1 MLTALRKYTCTLGM
15 ETPPL
20 KASFSIFEINKFG
33 AGTHSFLGMYLSQNA
48 CEKIMWI
55 LAISILAQ
63 S

>member
-1 MLTALRKYTCTLGM
+1 MDQMLTALRKYTGTLGM

-48 CEKIMWI
+48 CEKI
-55 LAISILAQ
+55 L
-63 S
+63 